1 MEDLRALLSTQSPW
15 RSFAQKYPEFAN
27 AVDRIAPYIG
37 MAPEVMQEQLIRLY
51 QTYVYEWDSDGVR
64 DSIGEGLLD
73 YARIQGAA
81 QQDRTLTQGER
92 SLHSGLNPYRD

>member
-1 MEDLRALLSTQSPW
+1 MLRQVEDLRALLSTQSPW

-51 QTYVYEWDSDGVR
+51 QTYVCEWDSDDVR

-73 YARIQGAA
+73 DARIQGAA
-81 QQDRTLTQGER
+81 
-92 SLHSGLNPYRD
+92 